1 MKNKTIIIGGVA
13 LAGTL
18 VTLAALAQSAGQYSV
33 KNSRPVVVKTVP
45 PAGATDVD
53 PNLKEVTVTFSKE
66 MIDGNWSVCK
76 TTPEENFPEPAEN
89 GAKMHYLPDKRT
101 CVMPVKL
108 QPGRTYVLWFNR
120 GQYMAFKDTS
130 GKSSWP
136 YELVFETKP

>member
-1 MKNKTIIIGGVA
+1 MKTKTKLIIGTVTAATLIA
-13 LAGTL
+13 LAT
-18 VTLAALAQSAGQYSV
+18 LAQSAGQYSV
-33 KNSRPVVVKTVP
+33 KSSRPAVVKTVP
-45 PAGATDVD
+45 TAGATDVD
-53 PNLKEVTVTFSKE
+53 PNLKEITVTFSKD
-66 MIDGNWSVCK
+66 MIDRNWSVCQ
-76 TTPEENFPEPAEN
+76 TTPAENFPEDPPN

-120 GQYMAFKDTS
+120 GNYMNFKDTT